1 MRRFNDIFS
10 SEHKNEK
17 VPLYRSYGV
26 WRKSHPV
33 LDKIIFY
40 TLRSVVLFVLSVLG
54 LALFATLWSLLLYAD
69 TLIATLLLLGVLLI
83 LCFVFTRSIRKRLK
97 LLRKLKKFCKTE
109 GYSLKFYRSF
119 LRSFKWDTKKHDF
132 VLETDKYIYYVNF
145 LTINKYTSTL
155 TFSSPEYIEKVAYPL
170 NNKFT
175 LIFEFRPKRSKIITD
190 FDPLPPSDTKIPVRA
205 ILVNP
210 VCREMFEASKN
221 GGVDVT
227 GNGMEKYG
235 YTVFTGSGFTGSV
248 KRNEEQTKGKSTKR
262 YSYT

>member
-1 MRRFNDIFS
+1 MKKFSEIFS
-10 SEHKNEK
+10 PEYKNEK

-33 LDKIIFY
+33 LDKILFY
-40 TLRSVVLFVLSVLG
+40 TLRSVVIFVLSVLG

-69 TLIATLLLLGVLLI
+69 TLIATLLLLGVIII
-83 LCFVFTRSIRKRLK
+83 LSFVLTRSIRKRLK
-97 LLRKLKKFCKTE
+97 LLRKLKKLCKTE
-109 GYSLKFYRSF
+109 KYGLRFCRSF
-119 LRSFKWDTKKHDF
+119 PSSFKWDTKNQDF
-132 VLETDKYIYYVNF
+132 ILETDSHIYYVHF
-145 LTINKYTSTL
+145 LTVNKYTSTL
-155 TFSSPEYIEKVAYPL
+155 TFSSPEYIEKVVYPL

-175 LIFEFRPKRSKIITD
+175 LIFEFKPKRSKITTD
-190 FDPLPPSDTKIPVRA
+190 FDPLPASDTKTPVRA

-227 GNGMEKYG
+227 GNGMKKYG
-235 YTVFTGSGFTGSV
+235 YTVFTGSGFTESV
-248 KRNEEQTKGKSTKR
+248 KRNEELTKEKSTKR